1 MKKIIKNAEIIKIKN
16 RQGQTNFKLIVI
28 PDGTFT
34 ITKYLFCYF
43 PLQHFYSFCFNLM
56 ATV

>member
-34 ITKYLFCYF
+34 ITKYLFC
-43 PLQHFYSFCFNLM
+43 
-56 ATV
+56 